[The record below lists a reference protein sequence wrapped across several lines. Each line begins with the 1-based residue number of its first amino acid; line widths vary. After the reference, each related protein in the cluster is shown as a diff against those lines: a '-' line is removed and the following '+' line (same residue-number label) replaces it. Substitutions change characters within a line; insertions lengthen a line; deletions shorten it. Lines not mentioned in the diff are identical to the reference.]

1 MSSLSRL
8 SILFTFTSFIILHIK
23 MDISISVSGILLAF
37 ITLCLASWWAKW
49 FSKKRYPPGPWGFPI
64 FGHLPLLSN
73 KPELKYSK
81 WRQKYGDIFSI
92 RFGSWNTII
101 VNGYEAIK
109 DAAERKDDVFSGR
122 PEFATEIAIRESF
135 DGLESITFCNF
146 TPKYLQ
152 LRKRTTMAMRKY
164 VNKCDYSPN
173 DLFREEAEKLTEKL
187 LRYPPDEPVSI
198 DLDIQLAVISAL
210 YQMLFG
216 RGKEDE
222 IKPHLNL
229 IIESTE
235 TFNKFVSSGN
245 LVDVIPWLR
254 YIMKME
260 VDKFKAAITATDSI
274 TKSKISEHRTSF
286 QTGQTRDIL
295 DALCDLSNDLPEN
308 GTGDTLSATLLQ
320 FQILSLQGAGFDT
333 TSRTIMFIILYLI
346 TFPDVQ
352 ERAQKEIDQ
361 ELGSSRNISG
371 NDQAKLPYVMAT
383 VLEVL
388 RKTAIVPFAIPHL
401 TLHDTKLRGYD
412 IDKDTV
418 VFFNLHS
425 VAHEES
431 YWGDPENFRPERLLD
446 DSGNLDRVKCSHIMA
461 FGAGRRQCPGET
473 IAKMK
478 IFIVIATLLQRCSF
492 QKAGGSDLNLDPTR
506 GLVLSPKP
514 FKVIVKRRL

>member
-1 MSSLSRL
+1 
-8 SILFTFTSFIILHIK
+8 
-23 MDISISVSGILLAF
+23 MDISVSVSGILLGF
-37 ITLCLASWWAKW
+37 ITLSLAAWWAKW
-49 FSKKRYPPGPWGFPI
+49 FNKKRYPPGPWGFPI

-73 KPELKYSK
+73 KPEQKYSK

-122 PEFATEIAIRESF
+122 PEFATEIAIREAF
-135 DGLESITFCNF
+135 DGLESLSFCNF
-146 TPKYLQ
+146 SPKYLQ

-164 VNKCDYSPN
+164 TKNCDYSPN
-173 DLFREEAEKLTEKL
+173 ELFRDEAEKLAEKL
-187 LRYPPDEPVSI
+187 LRYQTDEPVSI
-198 DLDIQLAVISAL
+198 NLDIQLTVISAI

-235 TFNKFVSSGN
+235 TFNKFASSGN

-254 YIMKME
+254 YFFKAE
-260 VDKFKAAITATDSI
+260 VDKVKEAMTATDWI
-274 TKSKISEHRTSF
+274 TKSKISEHRISF
-286 QTGQTRDIL
+286 QDGQTRDIL
-295 DALCDLSNDLPEN
+295 DALCDLSSDLPDQDSSGN
-308 GTGDTLSATLLQ
+308 ISATLLQ
-320 FQILSLQGAGFDT
+320 FQISTLQVAGFDT
-333 TSRTIMFIILYLI
+333 TSNTLMFIILYLI
-346 TFPDVQ
+346 MFPDVQ
-352 ERAQKEIDQ
+352 KRAQEEVDK
-361 ELGSSRNISG
+361 ELGSNRNISG
-371 NDQAKLPYVMAT
+371 NDQANLPYVMAT
-383 VLEVL
+383 ILEVL
-388 RKTAIVPFAIPHL
+388 RKTSIVPFAIPHI
-401 TLHDTKLRGYD
+401 TLHDTKLQGYD

-425 VAHEES
+425 VANDES

-446 DSGNLDRVKCSHIMA
+446 DSGKLDKEKCSHIMA

-473 IAKMK
+473 MAKMN
-478 IFIVIATLLQRCSF
+478 IFIVIVTLLQRYSL
-492 QKAGGSDLNLDPTR
+492 QKADGSDLDLDPIW
-506 GLVLSPKP
+506 GLILSPKP